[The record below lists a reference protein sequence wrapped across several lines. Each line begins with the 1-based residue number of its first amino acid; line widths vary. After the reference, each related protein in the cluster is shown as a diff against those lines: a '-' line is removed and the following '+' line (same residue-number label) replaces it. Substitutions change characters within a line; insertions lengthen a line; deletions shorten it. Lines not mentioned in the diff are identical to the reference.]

1 MPINSLVKRV
11 SPKNLFLMDSMGAL
25 LTALM
30 LGFVLTSFENV
41 FGVPTRI
48 LYILSVL
55 AFSYSV
61 YSFVCFLK
69 VKEKW
74 RLFLKGIA
82 VANIM
87 YCFLTIGLVIYLR
100 SALTNLGITY
110 FLLEVMIILGLV
122 VIELRKANSLHNKEP
137 SVN

>member
-1 MPINSLVKRV
+1 MSVNSLVKRV

-61 YSFVCFLK
+61 YSFVCYLK

-74 RLFLKGIA
+74 RPFLKGIA
-82 VANIM
+82 VANLM

-100 SALTNLGITY
+100 SALTQLGITY

-122 VIELRKANSLHNKEP
+122 VIELRKANSQHNKEP